1 MSAKS
6 GLNRNAL
13 SDWIE
18 GSYELPCGTNIL
30 NIEKNNNNNATA
42 EPWDSLEKCD
52 IVSCKQVDAIRR
64 PGVSQTSDSWR
75 HRAEKRKVV

>member
-18 GSYELPCGTNIL
+18 GSYELPRGTNIL
-30 NIEKNNNNNATA
+30 NIEKKIIIIMPRQSPEIA
-42 EPWDSLEKCD
+42 
-52 IVSCKQVDAIRR
+52 
-64 PGVSQTSDSWR
+64 
-75 HRAEKRKVV
+75 

>member
-18 GSYELPCGTNIL
+18 GSYELPRGTNIL
-30 NIEKNNNNNATA
+30 NIEKNKIIMPRQSPEIA
-42 EPWDSLEKCD
+42 
-52 IVSCKQVDAIRR
+52 
-64 PGVSQTSDSWR
+64 
-75 HRAEKRKVV
+75 